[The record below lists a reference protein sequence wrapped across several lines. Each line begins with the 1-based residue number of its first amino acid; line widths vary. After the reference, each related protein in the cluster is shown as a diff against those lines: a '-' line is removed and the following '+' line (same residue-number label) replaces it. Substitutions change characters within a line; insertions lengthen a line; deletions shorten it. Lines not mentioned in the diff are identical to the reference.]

1 MVEDARYRQKV
12 FLETYLNRGNIVKDD
27 GSSMAGVEFMY
38 WEPNYPMILEF
49 KPPSVVH
56 GIYALGTPESEARR
70 SGDQVIR
77 RYHERCPVVM
87 ITMDRTDATGTL
99 VNWSMEAELRRI
111 CELHSTGSQRNL
123 ERGRNLDLD
132 LGTTKLYQRE
142 VIMDYW
148 RGTD

>member
-12 FLETYLNRGNIVKDD
+12 FLETYISPLNIHKDD
-27 GSSMAGVEFMY
+27 GETHAGVEIMY

-49 KPPSVVH
+49 KSPSVVH
-56 GIYALGTPESEARR
+56 GIYAIGTPESEGKR

-77 RYHERCPVVM
+77 RYRERTPIVI
-87 ITMDRTDATGTL
+87 ITMDRTDVTGTL
-99 VNWSMEAELRRI
+99 LNWSMEAELRRI
-111 CELHSTGSQRNL
+111 CELYPTGSQRSL

-148 RGTD
+148 RGTT